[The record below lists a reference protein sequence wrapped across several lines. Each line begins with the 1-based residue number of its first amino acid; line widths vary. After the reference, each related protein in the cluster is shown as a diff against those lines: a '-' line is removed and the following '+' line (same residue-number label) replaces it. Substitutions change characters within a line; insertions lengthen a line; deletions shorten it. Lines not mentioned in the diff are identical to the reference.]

1 MQKDERLKL
10 GGNLIKRKEK
20 LTKLRLQVVAQKN
33 RSVDDPIKAYDIDIF
48 VDSASQFCCYIWQA
62 QGIFTSEGSTSDIL
76 SSEMRAAGIER
87 CKIASQFMLGIV
99 DAQLAEVEKEL
110 EKL

>member
-1 MQKDERLKL
+1 
-10 GGNLIKRKEK
+10 
-20 LTKLRLQVVAQKN
+20 
-33 RSVDDPIKAYDIDIF
+33 
-48 VDSASQFCCYIWQA
+48 
-62 QGIFTSEGSTSDIL
+62 
-76 SSEMRAAGIER
+76 MRAAGIER